1 MDPRFNGSV
10 TLATGIPT
18 LTELRLVN
26 THDKDYN
33 LLRSMSQLKRIVV
46 SKADVPDVKKA
57 LTWRSHTPPEVV
69 GE

>member
-1 MDPRFNGSV
+1 M
-10 TLATGIPT
+10 
-18 LTELRLVN
+18 N
-26 THDKDYN
+26 THERDYG
-33 LLRSMSQLKRIVV
+33 LLMSMSQLKRIVV